1 MEKKLTKPWSVEH
14 GIGILHNVVVL
25 HMALWMCRYKIAFG
39 KEVLIALE
47 KMVMVYLPLHVLF
60 VNIANRLFA
69 EEADNIIGLIGM
81 ASIYL
86 TTKGFI

>member
-1 MEKKLTKPWSVEH
+1 
-14 GIGILHNVVVL
+14 
-25 HMALWMCRYKIAFG
+25 MALWMCRYKIAFG
-39 KEVLIALE
+39 KEVLITLE
-47 KMVMVYLPLHVLF
+47 KMVMVYLPLYVLF

-86 TTKGFI
+86 TTNGFI

>member
-1 MEKKLTKPWSVEH
+1 
-14 GIGILHNVVVL
+14 
-25 HMALWMCRYKIAFG
+25 MAFWMCRYKVSFG
-39 KEVLIALE
+39 KEMLIALE
-47 KMVMVYLPLHVLF
+47 KMVMIYLPLHVLF

-69 EEADNIIGLIGM
+69 EKTDNIICLIGM

>member
-25 HMALWMCRYKIAFG
+25 HMTLWMCRYKVSFG